1 MIKKKKFSTFL
12 GLCILLIFLSVSV
25 FGQKELHRPKVG
37 LVLSGGGAKG
47 MAHVGVLKVIEEAG
61 VPIDYVAGT
70 SMGSIIGG
78 LYAIG
83 YDARTLEK
91 IALNQDWVNLLG
103 DITPRRSLSVE
114 EKAEQEKYFISF
126 PIYHFKVKL
135 PSGLKSGQ
143 NISMLLSRLTM
154 PVYNIND
161 FSKLPR
167 PFLCVATNIVT
178 GQEVVLKKGYLPDAI
193 RASMAIPTVFTPVE
207 IDSMLL
213 VDGGLVNNFPVDELR
228 KAGADIIIGVNL
240 GLKPY
245 KKDELKNLAALL
257 EQSIFFQAKERNKKN
272 QELCDILIQPDVYSS
287 NAASFNNT
295 RALIQI
301 GDNTARKVL
310 PELKK
315 LAEFLAEYGDSK
327 SAKKVQPVDSLHI
340 TEMKFEG
347 LKNVSRKFLE
357 GKLKINV
364 PSTVSVDYLDN
375 SIDRAYGTQFF
386 ERVNYKLEPGDNGLC
401 LVIRVIEKST
411 DLFRIGARYDSQFK
425 TQLLLNITLQNKMIK
440 GTRLTLDAYLGQYP
454 RFMAEYKFFTG
465 WKPRKRIF
473 SKKDMTAGWL
483 PDIGIAYDV
492 QNFEVYDYQEAR
504 RTSSYNFTTNH
515 FNLFASSNITNS
527 MYVQTGVRTELNTF
541 STYIS
546 SNNTAFRKVFNQ
558 FLNINFLYKIDS
570 YDKQI
575 FPHRGVRFTGIGE
588 YLLDIGSNDYQ
599 YANIKRWIYN
609 VEFAIP
615 VNKKLTVLPRIN
627 SGVTYG
633 DSIPPEY
640 LFYVGGS
647 YKFISNPLGVFQFN
661 GLNFMQKSNPAALV
675 AGLDFQYELFNNQYI
690 TLNGNAGTTASSIE
704 KLISTKDLLGGYG
717 ISYGV
722 ETPLGPVEIGVYK
735 STNYNNWQGYI
746 NIGYYF

>member
-1 MIKKKKFSTFL
+1 MFFPV
-12 GLCILLIFLSVSV
+12 GV
-25 FGQKELHRPKVG
+25 FGQQALHRPKVG

-61 VPIDYVAGT
+61 VPVDYVAGT

-83 YDARTLEK
+83 YNAKTLEK
-91 IALNQDWVNLLG
+91 IALSQDWVNLLG
-103 DITPRRSLSVE
+103 DITPRRNLSVE

-126 PIYHFKVKL
+126 PIHHYKVKL

-213 VDGGLVNNFPVDELR
+213 VDGGLVNNFPVDELK

-245 KKDELKNLAALL
+245 KQNELKNLAALL
-257 EQSIFFQAKERNKKN
+257 EQSIFFQAKEKNRKN
-272 QELCDILIQPDVYSS
+272 QELCDIFIQPDVYSS

-295 RALIQI
+295 RTLIQI
-301 GDNTARKVL
+301 GDTAARKVF

-315 LAEFLAEYGDSK
+315 LAKFLAEYGDST
-327 SAKKVQPVDSLHI
+327 SVKKVQPGDSLHI

-357 GKLKINV
+357 GKLKIST
-364 PSTVSVDYLDN
+364 PSTISIDYLDN

-386 ERVNYKLEPGDNGLC
+386 ERVNYKLEPSDNGLC
-401 LVIRVIEKST
+401 LVIRVIERST

-425 TQLLLNITLQNKMIK
+425 TQLLLNITLQNKLIK

-454 RFMAEYKFFTG
+454 RFMAQYKFFTG

-473 SKKDMTAGWL
+473 SKKEIVGGWL
-483 PDIGIAYDV
+483 PDIGISYNI

-504 RTSSYNFTTNH
+504 RTSSFNFTTNH
-515 FNLFASSNITNS
+515 FSLYASSNITNS
-527 MYVQTGVRTELNTF
+527 MYIQTGVRTELNTF

-546 SNNTAFRKVFNQ
+546 SNNNAFRKVFNQ
-558 FLNINFLYKIDS
+558 FLDLNFLYKIDS

-575 FPHRGVRFTGIGE
+575 FPHKGVHFTGIGE
-588 YLLDIGSNDYQ
+588 YLIDIGSNDYQ
-599 YANIKRWIYN
+599 YTDIKRWIVN
-609 VEFAIP
+609 AEFAFP
-615 VNKKLTVLPRIN
+615 VSKKLTVLPRFN
-627 SGVTYG
+627 TGATYG

-661 GLNFMQKSNPAALV
+661 GLNFMQENNLAAMV
-675 AGLDFQYELFNNQYI
+675 AGLDFQYELFNNQYV
-690 TLNGNAGTTASSIE
+690 TLNGNIGATATYFK
-704 KLISTKDLLGGYG
+704 KLISTKNLLGGYG

-722 ETPLGPVEIGVYK
+722 ETPLGPVEIGVYR
-735 STNYNNWQGYI
+735 STNYNNWQGFI